1 VSSGVLQ
8 FHHVNSYLSFEV
20 QPFSAMAERD
30 LEVGIVVA
38 KSKPLTTCCC
48 CCFFLLSLVGVII
61 LGCSIHQLGPE
72 DQILIENET
81 GKEVVNGPGTKVTNP
96 FRKQDWR
103 KAIRLDPLQYALL
116 QNDLTGIPRHI
127 EGPALIFLDAYDQ
140 HMETKPKIILQKDE
154 YIMLVEQTT
163 GTERV
168 VRGPKTF
175 VPTPTEMSTKGP
187 QKVAFLDTDS
197 AALIIDKTTGME
209 SLVLEQGI
217 YIPKAYQEIREIR
230 QLIHVLPHEAVIEQ
244 DPQGKYTVHTGP
256 SAFFLEPYHSLVTMN
271 WTSFSDPINPAVSS
285 QEHAVKKAKV
295 TKIDMRARLMF
306 FTYEVRTSDNVKLR
320 LDGNIFWRITDVTQ
334 MVEVSADPEGEVWQ
348 HARSGLIQGVS
359 RTTLSDFMH
368 RFNNISMAAFEAQAT
383 DGFYTER
390 GVEIISM
397 EVTRYEP
404 MDVKTAEVLQE
415 IIQETTN
422 RINRLQQQN
431 SENDVQAA
439 KLAADIELEKSRTE
453 LIETQLKNHQLHAQK
468 SGESDGMRRARGA
481 AEFIDGLKNT
491 LPDVAKRVELYE
503 MQEKLEN
510 NRLNTEHLSSGKA
523 TLFLTPKDMN
533 LKLHMHDGSTG
544 PEL

>member
-1 VSSGVLQ
+1 
-8 FHHVNSYLSFEV
+8 
-20 QPFSAMAERD
+20 MAERD
-30 LEVGIVVA
+30 IEAGIALV
-38 KSKPLTTCCC
+38 KSKPMRLGCCGFC
-48 CCFFLLSLVGVII
+48 CLLCLVAVII

-81 GKEVVNGPGTKVTNP
+81 GKEVVNGPGTHMTDP
-96 FRKQDWR
+96 FRPQEWR

-116 QNDLTGIPRHI
+116 QNELTGIPRHV
-127 EGPALIFLDAYDQ
+127 EGPALIFIDAYDQ
-140 HMETKPKIILQKDE
+140 HVGTKPKTILQKDE
-154 YIMLVEQTT
+154 YITLVEQTT

-168 VRGPKTF
+168 VKGPKTF
-175 VPTPTEMSTKGP
+175 VPTPTETSPKGP

-197 AALIIDKTTGME
+197 AALILDKTTGLE
-209 SLVLEQGI
+209 SLVLQQGV

-244 DPQGKYTVHTGP
+244 DPEGKYTVHTGP
-256 SAFFLEPYHSLVTMN
+256 SAFFLKPYHSLVSMN
-271 WTSFSDPINPAVSS
+271 WTSYSDPINPASSS
-285 QEHAVKKAKV
+285 QEHTVKKAKI

-306 FTYEVRTSDNVKLR
+306 FTFEVRTSDNVKLR

-334 MVEVSADPEGEVWQ
+334 MVAVSSDPEGEVWQ

-359 RTTLSDFMH
+359 RSTLSDFMH

-390 GVEIISM
+390 GVEILSM

-404 MDVKTAEVLQE
+404 MDLKTAEVLQE

-439 KLAADIELEKSRTE
+439 KLASDIFLERSRTE
-453 LIETQLKNHQLHAQK
+453 LIETQLKNHQLQAQK
-468 SGESDGMRRARGA
+468 QGESDGMRRARGA
-481 AEFIDGLKNT
+481 AEFIDGLKSS

-510 NRLNTEHLSSGKA
+510 NRRNTEHLSSGKA
-523 TLFLTPKDMN
+523 TLFLTPQDMN
-533 LKLHMHDGSTG
+533 LKLHMHDGSSG